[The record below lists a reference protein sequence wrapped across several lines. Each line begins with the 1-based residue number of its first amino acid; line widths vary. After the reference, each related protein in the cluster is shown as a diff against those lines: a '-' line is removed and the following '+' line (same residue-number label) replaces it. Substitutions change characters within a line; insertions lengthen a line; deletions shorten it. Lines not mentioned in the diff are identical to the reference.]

1 MKHADSTRTLAQR
14 STRHRRRTAFEIDT
28 RPQNTNGT
36 PSANHSI
43 RVVVVGGERL
53 FREAL
58 RALLNEEDAV
68 AIVGE
73 AADGVEGIGLIRRL
87 QPHVV
92 LLDLAMPEME
102 QAELMQNIK
111 RGSPDTKSLLIT
123 PVADDAR
130 LCRALKA
137 GAQGYV
143 SKNASGSDLRNAVHG
158 IVRGEL
164 WVERRLIGGILNGEQ
179 FTGTPVSQRAAGSL
193 TDREREIL
201 RSLTSGGTNRDIA
214 ETLSISEKTVKTH
227 LNNIFRKLNVARR
240 LEAVLFAIR
249 QGLS

>member
-1 MKHADSTRTLAQR
+1 
-14 STRHRRRTAFEIDT
+14 
-28 RPQNTNGT
+28 
-36 PSANHSI
+36 
-43 RVVVVGGERL
+43 VVVGGQRL

-58 RALLNEEDAV
+58 RALLSDEDGV

-92 LLDLAMPEME
+92 LLDLAMPELD
-102 QAELMQNIK
+102 QAELMQNMK

-143 SKNASGSDLRNAVHG
+143 SKNASVSDLRNAVQG
-158 IVRGEL
+158 VLRGEL
-164 WVERRLIGGILNGEQ
+164 WVERRLIVGILKEKER
-179 FTGTPVSQRAAGSL
+179 TGTAVSERPAESL
-193 TDREREIL
+193 TGREREIL
-201 RSLTSGGTNRDIA
+201 RSLTSGGTNKKIA

-249 QGLS
+249 QGLTSP